1 MPDVLL
7 LSYIYQLMM
16 VRWLRYRC
24 TAMVTTA
31 ATKEN
36 IALTS
41 VHATHKTSEDN
52 DDQRDSGPFR
62 KWWFASCDHDSPKST
77 CHHSSQKKITD
88 MVFSLDELI
97 SIY

>member
-1 MPDVLL
+1 MPDALL

-62 KWWFASCDHDSPKST
+62 KWWFASCDHNSPKSSFFT
-77 CHHSSQKKITD
+77 EKITD
-88 MVFSLDELI
+88 RVFSLDELI

>member
-1 MPDVLL
+1 MPDALL

-24 TAMVTTA
+24 TAVVTTA

-62 KWWFASCDHDSPKST
+62 KWWFAVIIIAQNQHAIILHRENHRQGLLT
-77 CHHSSQKKITD
+77 
-88 MVFSLDELI
+88 
-97 SIY
+97 